1 MLFLKTIIKGIGWLT
16 IIFGAFLII
25 RMQSNSNMYPSILP
39 YITLALG
46 IILVILAKLIKNF
59 NRFIVLSIL
68 FILTYALIFIF

>member
-1 MLFLKTIIKGIGWLT
+1 MLFLKTIIKGIGWIT

-25 RMQSNSNMYPSILP
+25 RMHSNSNMYPSILP

-46 IILVILAKLIKNF
+46 IILVVLAKLIKNF